1 MMERARTEWKKKTV
15 EWRAQRIFYAIQFE
29 NFNRVGR
36 SLGLGGVTN
45 VGKKKGDSLFRFLC
59 MCANR
64 VELSHWR
71 RVLSAVSPRLVYFYS
86 VPRCVVSIDFTT
98 RRFKSADVN
107 FSSRT
112 VLGTGLDQTT

>member
-1 MMERARTEWKKKTV
+1 MKRMREKLDDGTRENRVKKKKKKKPV

-45 VGKKKGDSLFRFLC
+45 VGKKKGDSLFRFSC

-64 VELSHWR
+64 VELSH
-71 RVLSAVSPRLVYFYS
+71 
-86 VPRCVVSIDFTT
+86 
-98 RRFKSADVN
+98 
-107 FSSRT
+107 
-112 VLGTGLDQTT
+112 